1 MTKLGLRPAS
11 LRREV
16 SRPESLKSDYEASVQ
31 ARRIASSKVSG
42 LSREQAQNYL
52 AQRRT
57 FESKE
62 DDLAMALSAAR

>member
-1 MTKLGLRPAS
+1 
-11 LRREV
+11 
-16 SRPESLKSDYEASVQ
+16 LKSDYEASVQ